1 MPCST
6 DADRAPGSP
15 PLVAGKLT
23 SQKEG
28 KHPGKHVS
36 IVVGDWLED
45 GRLAV
50 ASGERMKASR
60 RRSLM
65 KTLTLILTLEALTL
79 TDPDPQGSG
88 LGPDP

>member
-50 ASGERMKASR
+50 ASGERPA
-60 RRSLM
+60 
-65 KTLTLILTLEALTL
+65 
-79 TDPDPQGSG
+79 
-88 LGPDP
+88 